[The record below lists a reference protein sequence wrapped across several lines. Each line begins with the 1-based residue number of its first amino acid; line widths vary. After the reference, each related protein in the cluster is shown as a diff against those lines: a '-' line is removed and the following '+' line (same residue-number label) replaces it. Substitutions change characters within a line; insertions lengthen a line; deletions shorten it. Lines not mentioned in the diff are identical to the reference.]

1 MKPKRIL
8 YEATKYKN
16 VKELLEFST
25 KKYADN
31 TAFIIKE
38 KEDKNIN
45 YKKITFK
52 EFKDNMNSLG
62 TELINLG
69 FKDKKIAV
77 IGKNSYEWALVF
89 FTVLNGVGVIVP
101 LDKGLPEEEIENSL
115 KRSHADCVFF
125 EIEYTEFMKKIMNN
139 QNTNIKKFVC
149 MDNNLADTPFVPLSS
164 LLADG
169 KKLVTEGNK
178 EYIDAIIDE
187 EKMAALIFTS
197 GTTSIA
203 KGVMLCHK
211 NYVSNIYGLC
221 SVYELYPETDV
232 NMAFLPFHHTLG
244 LIGILFMLGNGITS
258 VFCDGL
264 RHIQTNLIEYKVSVF
279 VGVPLIL
286 ESMYKKIMTEIEKQ
300 GKTNLIKIMG
310 KVCSILLVFG
320 IDIRRKVFKQIL
332 DNLGG
337 HIRLVINGAAAIDK
351 NTVTGFR
358 NFGVVSA
365 QGYGLTE
372 TSPVVTLENIKSM
385 RYGSCGPALPDVE
398 IKVDNPNQEGIGEI
412 LVKGPNVMLG
422 YYENKEATDDVLK
435 DGWFYS
441 GDLGYIDKDGYL
453 FITGRKK
460 NVIVLKNGKNIYPEE
475 VEILISALP
484 YVAENM
490 VFGKPKEDDY
500 VLSAKIV
507 YDKEYAKN
515 QFGEVSE
522 DELKEL
528 IWQDIK
534 NINKILP
541 NYKHVKN
548 VIVTS
553 EPMIKTTTSKVKRHE
568 ETKNM

>member
-1 MKPKRIL
+1 MKPKKIL
-8 YEATKYKN
+8 YKATKFKN

-38 KEDKNIN
+38 KKDKNIN

-52 EFKDNMNSLG
+52 KFKENMDNLG
-62 TELINLG
+62 TALIHLG

-77 IGKNSYEWALVF
+77 IGKNSYEWALTF
-89 FTVLNGVGVIVP
+89 FTVLNGVGIIVP

-115 KRSHADCVFF
+115 KISHADCIFF
-125 EIEYTEFMKKIMNN
+125 ESEYSDFMKKIMNN
-139 QNTNIKKFVC
+139 QNTSVKNFIC
-149 MDNNLADTPFVPLSS
+149 MDSVNDTPFLSLSS
-164 LLADG
+164 LLNDG
-169 KKLVTEGNK
+169 KKLINDGNR

-187 EKMAALIFTS
+187 EKFASLIFTS
-197 GTTSIA
+197 GTTSLS

-211 NYVSNIYGLC
+211 NYTSNIYGL
-221 SVYELYPETDV
+221 SSIYELYPETDI

-244 LIGILFMLGNGITS
+244 LIGILFMLSNGITN

-264 RHIQTNLIEYKVSVF
+264 RHIQTNLVEYKVSTF

-286 ESMYKKIMTEIEKQ
+286 ESMYKKIMTEVEKQ

-310 KVCSILLVFG
+310 KVCSFLLIFG
-320 IDIRRKVFKQIL
+320 IDIRRKVFKEIL

-337 HIRLVINGAAAIDK
+337 HLRLVINGAAAIDK

-358 NFGVVSA
+358 NFGVFSA

-372 TSPVVTLENIKSM
+372 TTPVAALEHIKAV
-385 RYGSCGPALPDVE
+385 RYGSCGPALLDVE
-398 IKVDNPNQEGIGEI
+398 IKVDNPNQDGIGEI

-422 YYENKEATDDVLK
+422 YFENKEATDNVLK

-453 FITGRKK
+453 FITGRMK

-475 VEILISALP
+475 IELLISALP
-484 YVAENM
+484 YIAENM
-490 VFGKPKEDDY
+490 VFGSPKEDDY

-507 YDKEYAKN
+507 YDKEHTKN
-515 QFGEVSE
+515 QFGEISE
-522 DELKEL
+522 EELKGL

-534 NINKILP
+534 NINKNLP
-541 NYKHVKN
+541 NYKHIKN
-548 VIVTS
+548 IIITS

-568 ETKNM
+568 ELGNM